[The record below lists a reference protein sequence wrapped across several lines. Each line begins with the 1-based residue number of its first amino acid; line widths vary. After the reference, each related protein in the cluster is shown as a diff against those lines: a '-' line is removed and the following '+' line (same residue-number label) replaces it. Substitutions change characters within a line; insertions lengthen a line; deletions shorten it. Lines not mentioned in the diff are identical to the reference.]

1 MRTRSFL
8 IAFLALAL
16 PQPAAAHGISSS
28 ARLETTVDAVEP
40 VVAGLRVEATR
51 EAGRR
56 HRPAR
61 PGGRDAHLARPPR
74 RAGADAVGRQAPA
87 RPRLADPAARRRPRG
102 DRAGPRRLRA
112 PAPLAAEAGRR
123 ARRRRAAAR
132 AGRLRL
138 LD

>member
-51 EAGRR
+51 EAGRLR
-56 HRPAR
+56 VVNGPAGPVEVLGAGGGTVLRVPAGATRTWHDRRAEPAR
-61 PGGRDAHLARPPR
+61 MPSGGKRRRVLDWRIPLRADGREATVRGHVVYVPPR
-74 RAGADAVGRQAPA
+74 RS
-87 RPRLADPAARRRPRG
+87 
-102 DRAGPRRLRA
+102 
-112 PAPLAAEAGRR
+112 PL
-123 ARRRRAAAR
+123 
-132 AGRLRL
+132 
-138 LD
+138 